1 MSFAIYGESLT
12 YIHLVSA
19 KTRSQA
25 LQDFIADIKSVG
37 VDPATVYGVVAA
49 KGRDEDQKLQNSFYE
64 YVKLEKQ
71 NVAQ

>member
-19 KTRSQA
+19 ETRNQA
-25 LQDFIADIKSVG
+25 LKDFIADIKSVG
-37 VDPATVYGVVAA
+37 VDPATVYGVVAV
-49 KGRDEDQKLQNSFYE
+49 KGRNEDQKLQDAFYE
-64 YVKLEKQ
+64 FVKLEKQ